1 MTDLMQEI
9 DDDLR
14 REKFEQ
20 LWKKHGRALM
30 AVLALAVVLTGA
42 WVFWQK
48 EQAASQAASTATL
61 VQSLKKIGGSTA
73 GDAVATLEKLAAE
86 KRGPEAMMARFYAA
100 GQLASDGKAEEAAAL
115 YKAIAADTAQ
125 PALYR
130 DLATLYSVQA
140 RLGKTDAKAL
150 LDELKPLLVDTQPWR
165 ASARE
170 LGAVLALEL
179 NDKTTATEYLL
190 AVVSDAEAPQALRDR
205 ARRIIAVIRN

>member
-30 AVLALAVVLTGA
+30 AVVALAVVLTGA

-86 KRGPEAMMARFYAA
+86 KRGKVRTSAPPWNSCRKAR
-100 GQLASDGKAEEAAAL
+100 
-115 YKAIAADTAQ
+115 
-125 PALYR
+125 
-130 DLATLYSVQA
+130 ATQA
-140 RLGKTDAKAL
+140 CGRKR
-150 LDELKPLLVDTQPWR
+150 TQPPQAASHDGR
-165 ASARE
+165 AEMQRV
-170 LGAVLALEL
+170 LRGRGNGRGGLALGGEP
-179 NDKTTATEYLL
+179 A
-190 AVVSDAEAPQALRDR
+190 
-205 ARRIIAVIRN
+205 